1 MAYLRESHGMV
12 FPMIKQFIAKHLC
25 LYFFLAAIALP
36 ATAGA
41 RIVDQLIAVIDGE
54 PYTLRDVQQF
64 AKSKFNLEFP
74 SGDLNSLNESDGEA
88 LEQFITERLLE
99 AEVRD
104 AGIKVTDEDV
114 EHYVGEVKKNNRLS
128 ETDFKLALAREGITL
143 DGYKTSVKSE
153 LEKTELVRRQVRSK
167 ISVTDADVE
176 RYYQLNAKNYR
187 AADRARFRHIL
198 FSLTEKAAP
207 EVVETTLAKAKEV
220 YTRIEAGE
228 DFAKLAGEI
237 SEGAGRGAGGDIGWV
252 NRGTLIKGL
261 DEAAFEKLSVGQV
274 SEPFRTSMG
283 YHIVK
288 LEARQFG
295 GVQPLTTVAPKI
307 KADLQA
313 KALEE
318 RYLKWLKTDLRRK
331 HRVDIKLAGVV
342 FKPEESKDG
351 TMELI
356 ANSTRASRRQERTFL
371 SYLNPL
377 SYVTSETPLDELDAS
392 GPLAD
397 KNIVSVLGVPLFT
410 TERVDDVPDLL
421 NPPTEKPAASSS
433 SDSNKSGGFLS
444 SVIDTLNPFSKKKP

>member
-1 MAYLRESHGMV
+1 
-12 FPMIKQFIAKHLC
+12 MIKQFVAKHF
-25 LYFFLAAIALP
+25 YIFLLVAAVAFPITSA
-36 ATAGA
+36 A
-41 RIVDQLIAVIDGE
+41 RIVEQLIAVIDGE
-54 PYTLRDVQQF
+54 PYTLRDVQQY
-64 AKSKFNLEFP
+64 AKTKLNREFP
-74 SGDLNSLNESDGEA
+74 TGDLNPINAGDGET

-114 EHYVGEVKKNNRLS
+114 EHYVNEVKKNNRLGDA
-128 ETDFKLALAREGITL
+128 EFKLALAREGMTL
-143 DGYKTSVKSE
+143 EAYRASVKTE
-153 LEKTELVRRQVRSK
+153 LEKNELVRRQVRNK

-176 RYYQLNAKNYR
+176 RYYNLNAKNYR
-187 AADRARFRHIL
+187 SSDRARFRHIL
-198 FSLTEKAAP
+198 FSLSEKAAP
-207 EVVETTLAKAKEV
+207 EVVEKTLARAKEV
-220 YTRIEAGE
+220 HGRIEAGE
-228 DFAKLAGEI
+228 DFAKLAGEV
-237 SEGAGRGAGGDIGWV
+237 SEGAGRTTGGDIGWV
-252 NRGTLIKGL
+252 NRGTLIGGL

-295 GVQPLTTVAPKI
+295 GVQPLKSVAPKI
-307 KADLQA
+307 KADLQG

-356 ANSTRASRRQERTFL
+356 ANSTRANRRQERTFL
-371 SYLNPL
+371 SYLNPF
-377 SYVTSETPLDELDAS
+377 SYVTSETPLDELDPKGA
-392 GPLAD
+392 LAD
-397 KNIVSVLGVPLFT
+397 KNIVSVFGVPLFT

-421 NPPTEKPAASSS
+421 NPPAEKPAASNSG
-433 SDSNKSGGFLS
+433 SGGFFS
-444 SVIDTLNPFSKKKP
+444 SVLDTLNPFSKKKP

>member
-1 MAYLRESHGMV
+1 MFKPFSARHLYV
-12 FPMIKQFIAKHLC
+12 FLSV
-25 LYFFLAAIALP
+25 AAIALP
-36 ATAGA
+36 AIVGA

-54 PYTLRDVQQF
+54 PYTLRNVQQF
-64 AKSKFNLEFP
+64 AKNRLNREFP
-74 SGDLNSLNESDGEA
+74 TGDLNAINESDGET

-114 EHYVGEVKKNNRLS
+114 GHYVEEVKKNNRLS
-128 ETDFKLALAREGITL
+128 EADFKLALARDGMTL
-143 DGYKTSVKSE
+143 EAYRASVKTE

-176 RYYQLNAKNYR
+176 RYYNLNAKNYR
-187 AADRARFRHIL
+187 SADRARFRHIL
-198 FSLTEKAAP
+198 FSLSETAAP
-207 EVVETTLAKAKEV
+207 EVVEKTLTKAKEV
-220 YTRIEAGE
+220 HARIEAGE
-228 DFAKLAGEI
+228 DFAKLAGEL
-237 SEGAGRGAGGDIGWV
+237 SEGAGRNAGGDIGWV
-252 NRGTLIKGL
+252 NRGTLIAGL
-261 DEAAFEKLSVGQV
+261 DEAAFDKLSVGQV

-288 LEARQFG
+288 LEARHFG
-295 GVQPLTTVAPKI
+295 GVQPLTAVAPKI
-307 KADLQA
+307 KSELQG

-342 FKPEESKDG
+342 FKPEESKEG

-377 SYVTSETPLDELDAS
+377 SYVTSETPLDELDPK

-397 KNIVSVLGVPLFT
+397 KNIVSVFGMPLFT

-421 NPPTEKPAASSS
+421 NPPAEQAGASSS
-433 SDSNKSGGFLS
+433 NSKNSGGFFS

>member
-1 MAYLRESHGMV
+1 
-12 FPMIKQFIAKHLC
+12 MIKPFLAKHSTIVL
-25 LYFFLAAIALP
+25 LLAAMMLPMALQ
-36 ATAGA
+36 A
-41 RIVDQLIAVIDGE
+41 RVVDQLIAVIDGE
-54 PYTLRDVQQF
+54 PYTLRNVQQF
-64 AKSKFNLEFP
+64 AKSRLNREFP
-74 SGDLNSLNESDGEA
+74 TGELNSINESDGQV

-104 AGIKVTDEDV
+104 AGIRVTDEDV
-114 EHYVGEVKKNNRLS
+114 ERYIEEVKKNNRLS
-128 ETDFKLALAREGITL
+128 ETDFKLALARDGMTL
-143 DGYKTSVKSE
+143 DTYKASVKTE

-187 AADRARFRHIL
+187 SADRAHLRHIL
-198 FSLTEKAAP
+198 LSLSENAAP
-207 EVVETTLAKAKEV
+207 EVVEKTLAKVKEA
-220 YTRIEAGE
+220 YARIQAGE
-228 DFAKLAGEI
+228 DFAKLAEEI
-237 SEGAGRGAGGDIGWV
+237 SEGAGRNAGGDIGWV
-252 NRGTLIKGL
+252 NRGSLIAGL

-288 LEARQFG
+288 LEARTFG
-295 GVQPLTTVAPKI
+295 AVQPLATVAPKI
-307 KADLQA
+307 KMELQA

-342 FKPEESKDG
+342 FKPEESKEG

-356 ANSTRASRRQERTFL
+356 ANSTRGSRRQQRTFL

-377 SYVTSETPLDELDAS
+377 SYVTSETPLDELDDK
-392 GPLAD
+392 GPLAN

-410 TERVDDVPDLL
+410 TERVDDVPDVL
-421 NPPTEKPAASSS
+421 NPPDQTEAS
-433 SDSNKSGGFLS
+433 KSGFFS
-444 SVIDTLNPFSKKKP
+444 SVVDTLNPFSKKKP

>member
-1 MAYLRESHGMV
+1 
-12 FPMIKQFIAKHLC
+12 MIKQLGVKNFYAFILV
-25 LYFFLAAIALP
+25 FVIALP
-36 ATAGA
+36 LTAEP

-54 PYTLRDVQQF
+54 PYTLRNVEQF
-64 AKSKFNLEFP
+64 AKGKLNRTFP
-74 SGDLNSLNESDGEA
+74 SGDLNAINESDGEV

-128 ETDFKLALAREGITL
+128 ETDFKLALAREGMTL
-143 DGYKTSVKSE
+143 EGYKASVKSE

-187 AADRARFRHIL
+187 ASDRARFRHIL
-198 FSLTEKAAP
+198 FSLSENAVP
-207 EVVETTLAKAKEV
+207 EVVEKTLAKAKEI
-220 YTRIEAGE
+220 YERINAGE
-228 DFAKLAGEI
+228 DFAKLAEEV

-252 NRGTLIKGL
+252 NRGTLIGGL

-295 GVQPLTTVAPKI
+295 GVQPLTSVAPKI
-307 KADLQA
+307 KADLQG

-318 RYLKWLKTDLRRK
+318 RFLKWLKTDLRRK

-342 FKPEESKDG
+342 FKPEESKEG

-356 ANSTRASRRQERTFL
+356 ANSTRASRREERTFL

-377 SYVTSETPLDELDAS
+377 SYVTKETPLDDLDPK

-397 KNIVSVLGVPLFT
+397 KSIVSVLGVPLFT
-410 TERVDDVPDLL
+410 TERVDDVPDIL
-421 NPPTEKPAASSS
+421 NPPPEKPAESSS
-433 SDSNKSGGFLS
+433 GSNPSGGFIS